1 MKELFNLLDS
11 YFKNDND
18 IEISYFEN
26 EKNKSLSEILIE
38 INEKRNIRE
47 LRIFN
52 RNEFIYINDFSYENE
67 INDNSD
73 LKDYEIEL
81 FRINSILYELKSHF
95 KAKSVL
101 ACSILLSASIN
112 DFK

>member
-1 MKELFNLLDS
+1 MKDLYNLLDS
-11 YFKNDND
+11 YFKKDND

-52 RNEFIYINDFSYENE
+52 RNEFIYINDFSYEND

-73 LKDYEIEL
+73 LSDYEIEL
-81 FRINSILYELKSHF
+81 FRINSILYELNNNK
-95 KAKSVL
+95 L
-101 ACSILLSASIN
+101 NLLILNFIQ
-112 DFK
+112 DFIDIIE